1 MSKLY
6 IGINSPK
13 KIAPYEQSGKIN
25 HTETFKADDTESAKK
40 IAEAKNFTSFA
51 EVKQVWLQ
59 GIDYGK

>member
-13 KIAPYEQSGKIN
+13 KLAPYENSGKIN
-25 HTETFKADDTESAKK
+25 HTETFKADDIESAKK
-40 IAEAKNFTSFA
+40 IAEAKNFTAFA
-51 EVKQVWLQ
+51 EIKQVWLQ

>member
-13 KIAPYEQSGKIN
+13 KIAPYEQNGEIS
-25 HTETFKADDTESAKK
+25 HAETFKAENSESAKK
-40 IAEAKNFTSFA
+40 IAAAKNFTSFA
-51 EVKQVWLQ
+51 EIKQVWLQ